1 MCPSGATCL
10 PADCCFSVPAL
21 LKSNSACWSTNGGH
35 HCHLIECNLLS
46 PWHSWKIKQQ
56 SLTLYK
62 KLKHNIFVMD
72 EILKCVLHFCTA
84 CCPFTFNW
92 LAMAVS
98 HKFTL
103 VFIYRVFCIL
113 VDAFIYNMLST
124 CLKIL

>member
-1 MCPSGATCL
+1 VEQHVYPRTVVSVCLHYQNPTQRVGLVKADIIVISSNVTCCRSDIAEKL
-10 PADCCFSVPAL
+10 
-21 LKSNSACWSTNGGH
+21 NNN
-35 HCHLIECNLLS
+35 HL
-46 PWHSWKIKQQ
+46 
-56 SLTLYK
+56 LYK
-62 KLKHNIFVMD
+62 KLKHNIFVTD
-72 EILKCVLHFCTA
+72 EIQKCVLHFCTA